1 MYTLQGLWHPARRV
15 RQIFWRIHNMIY
27 VGEQDSLVP
36 FMPVLKDDE
45 RNKYGQP
52 ELMMTL
58 WLNHNLHIQKWINNH
73 CSFIFCL
80 FSLTK
85 PSVIILELFHFLAR
99 VVVKITWIFLFL
111 KTVRLFDV
119 RYVSCVRYAQCLK
132 LTSFPWFDF

>member
-58 WLNHNLHIQKWINNH
+58 
-73 CSFIFCL
+73 
-80 FSLTK
+80 
-85 PSVIILELFHFLAR
+85 
-99 VVVKITWIFLFL
+99 
-111 KTVRLFDV
+111 
-119 RYVSCVRYAQCLK
+119 
-132 LTSFPWFDF
+132 